1 MKRNDPAE
9 AERWVNVQWA
19 ATPQTAMQTGIEV
32 IATDRVGLVY
42 DITGALMESKIPIIH
57 SASRNLKN
65 GNALFEAAITI
76 AGTEQLRNLMDKIR
90 HVKGVISVERAA
102 VKTEKNG

>member
-42 DITGALMESKIPIIH
+42 DITGVLMESKIPIIH
-57 SASRNLKN
+57 SASRNLKMAMPCLKRRSPLPARSSC
-65 GNALFEAAITI
+65 GI
-76 AGTEQLRNLMDKIR
+76 
-90 HVKGVISVERAA
+90 
-102 VKTEKNG
+102 